1 MQQIIEYFTAQYQS
15 YTTFQIWVESIAAV
29 FGVLSTWFAS
39 KNSIWVFPTGIINT
53 LLYVYLLFVFNLF
66 GDMIVNFYYFVMSI
80 YGWIHWS
87 GKDNHNIILPITTI
101 TFREKKVAIFIFLL
115 SVVFVLGVY
124 FFYYLDY
131 RTLIFKDIIRK
142 FTWVNYIDAITT
154 SIFFAGMWLMA
165 KRKIENWILWII
177 GDIMVIPMFFHKNLE
192 ITALQYMIFLI
203 LAIKGYQSWQKE
215 YNSTHNATH

>member
-1 MQQIIEYFTAQYQS
+1 
-15 YTTFQIWVESIAAV
+15 
-29 FGVLSTWFAS
+29 
-39 KNSIWVFPTGIINT
+39 
-53 LLYVYLLFVFNLF
+53 
-66 GDMIVNFYYFVMSI
+66 
-80 YGWIHWS
+80 
-87 GKDNHNIILPITTI
+87 
-101 TFREKKVAIFIFLL
+101 
-115 SVVFVLGVY
+115 VVFVLGVY